1 MVLSSVAEFLT
12 PFGRLP
18 AVEAALE
25 NVRRNRAATL
35 AGLAPPAV
43 ALMVAE
49 VAAGMHSPIVVVVE
63 SDARGEELAAPLRF
77 FLRVLANL
85 PASAVGNVPALDV
98 APGTGISPH
107 PEILETRGVS
117 LWRYATEQTRVLIV
131 PAAAAR
137 MRAHD
142 AVFYSSLGIT
152 LARDEEVP
160 LEDLVAHLRSV
171 GYVRAEAVEMPGQF
185 TVRGGILDVF
195 PPEAARPVRLELL
208 GDTLESLREFDP
220 ETQRSVRPLERVS
233 LAPLTDE
240 PRGWHAAPETTSSS
254 ETVGETG
261 RGTLFDLRPDTLVI
275 LEEPEAIRAAQEA
288 ALGGV
293 GAADSDGAGDGE
305 NKSAAWPYLS
315 EEEWQESLKRC
326 ARLELTRL
334 PIEKSHGRAARRAAH
349 AVVTQPA
356 ARYHGNLPV
365 FLTETR
371 GRLKAG
377 ERVLAAAGTL
387 GELER
392 LADLCREYELPF
404 RLAETEAG
412 ATGDRLADDSAMG
425 SVAALLLVRAPL
437 EAGFIVPG
445 ARLALYGSADL
456 LDALPIRSR
465 PRERSKSA
473 TFFSDQ
479 GDWKPGEYVVH
490 LDHGIGRFENLQQ
503 MESGGTRGE
512 FLRLIYA
519 DDTRLYVPV
528 ERMDLVQPY
537 HTAGGAVPQ
546 LDALG
551 GVGWTTRKARVK
563 KSLEEMADKL
573 LELYAERQMAP
584 GHAFPPDTAW
594 QREFDDAFEFAE
606 TPDQVTAIADVK
618 RDMES
623 PRPMDRLLCG
633 DVGYGKTEVAMRAAF
648 KAVMDGK
655 QVVVLTPT
663 TVLAFQHFETFRR
676 RFAAFPVKIEMISR
690 FRSAA
695 EQKKVLL
702 AAESG
707 QVDILIGTHRVLS
720 KDVKMQ
726 NVGLVIVD
734 EEQRFGVGHKEKLKT
749 LRPEVDVLTL
759 SATPIPRTLH
769 MSLVGMRD
777 LSLIETPPTGRL
789 AIQTVVAPFSEGVVK
804 RAIEQEMERD
814 GQVFF
819 IHNRVESIG
828 SVATLVRKLVP
839 KARVVV
845 GHGQMGEKQLEDVMM
860 RFVRNDA
867 DVLISTTIVENGLDI
882 PRANTILVNRAES
895 LGLSELYQLR
905 GRVGRSS
912 ERAYAYLLVPPEAT
926 LSGIARQRLAALRE
940 FSELGSGFRLAALDL
955 ELRGAGNLLGRQQHG
970 HINAIGFDL
979 YCQMLDR
986 AVAQRKGD
994 SVRPERRATVNLGL
1008 DIRIPPEY
1016 IAEENLRLR
1025 TYNRIAEL
1033 ERPEAR
1039 QALLQDLSDRFG
1051 PPPQAILNLLD
1062 YSVMKSL
1069 AETLGVASIERRGT
1083 QVAVKFHEET
1093 PVPPERLVKVVR
1105 SMKGLRLDP
1114 AGVLWIE
1121 IERGAGRVAESI
1133 RNVLLQLDAEG

>member
-1 MVLSSVAEFLT
+1 MVLSSVAEFLS
-12 PFGRLP
+12 PFRRVP
-18 AVEAALE
+18 AVEAALD
-25 NVRRNRAATL
+25 NLRRNREAKL

-49 VAAGMHSPIVVVVE
+49 VAAALHSPIIVVVE
-63 SDARGEELAAPLRF
+63 SDSRAEELAAPLRF

-98 APGTGISPH
+98 VPGTGISPH

-131 PAAAAR
+131 PAAAAQ
-137 MRAHD
+137 MRAHY
-142 AVFYSSLGIT
+142 AVFYSSLGLT
-152 LARDEEVP
+152 LVRDEEVP
-160 LEDLVAHLRSV
+160 LEDLVAHLISV

-233 LAPLTDE
+233 LPPLTDE
-240 PRGWHAAPETTSSS
+240 PGGWHTAPESSDSSS
-254 ETVGETG
+254 AAELA
-261 RGTLFDLRPDTLVI
+261 RGTLLDLRPDTLVI
-275 LEEPEAIRAAQEA
+275 LEEPESIAAAQET
-288 ALGGV
+288 ALA
-293 GAADSDGAGDGE
+293 GAAANRDADADGGGD
-305 NKSAAWPYLS
+305 AVAWPFLT
-315 EEEWQESLKRC
+315 ENDWQESLKRC

-334 PIEKSHGRAARRAAH
+334 PIEKAQGRAARRAPAT
-349 AVVTQPA
+349 VVTQPA
-356 ARYHGNLPV
+356 TRYHGNLPV
-365 FLTETR
+365 FLAETR

-425 SVAALLLVRAPL
+425 SIPALLLVRAPL
-437 EAGFIVPG
+437 DAGFMVPE
-445 ARLALYGSADL
+445 ARLALYGSGDL
-456 LDALPIRSR
+456 LDALPTRSR

-473 TFFSDQ
+473 TFFSDS
-479 GDWKPGEYVVH
+479 GDWKPGDYVVH

-503 MESGGTRGE
+503 MESGGSRGE

-519 DDTRLYVPV
+519 DDARLYVPV

-537 HTAGGAVPQ
+537 HMAGGSAPV

-606 TPDQVTAIADVK
+606 TPDQTTAIADVK

-690 FRSAA
+690 FRTAA

-702 AAESG
+702 AAEAG
-707 QVDILIGTHRVLS
+707 QVDILIGTHRIFS

-726 NVGLVIVD
+726 NVGLVVVD
-734 EEQRFGVGHKEKLKT
+734 EEQRFGVGHKEKLKV

-882 PRANTILVNRAES
+882 PRANTILVNRAER

-912 ERAYAYLLVPPEAT
+912 ERAYAYLLVPPDAT

-970 HINAIGFDL
+970 HINSIGFDL

-994 SVRPERRATVNLGL
+994 STRPERRATVNLGL

-1016 IAEENLRLR
+1016 IAEENQRLR
-1025 TYNRIAEL
+1025 TYKRIAEL
-1033 ERPEAR
+1033 DRPEAR
-1039 QALLQDLSDRFG
+1039 QALLQDLTDRFG
-1051 PPPQAILNLLD
+1051 PPPPAIANLLD
-1062 YSVMKSL
+1062 YSAMKSL
-1069 AETLGVASIERRGT
+1069 AETLGVASIERRGP

-1093 PVPPERLVKVVR
+1093 TVPPERLVKVLR

-1114 AGVLWIE
+1114 AGMLWIE
-1121 IERGAGRVAESI
+1121 IERGAGRVAETV
-1133 RNVLLQLDAEG
+1133 RNVLLRLEAEG

>member
-1 MVLSSVAEFLT
+1 
-12 PFGRLP
+12 
-18 AVEAALE
+18 
-25 NVRRNRAATL
+25 
-35 AGLAPPAV
+35 
-43 ALMVAE
+43 
-49 VAAGMHSPIVVVVE
+49 
-63 SDARGEELAAPLRF
+63 
-77 FLRVLANL
+77 
-85 PASAVGNVPALDV
+85 
-98 APGTGISPH
+98 
-107 PEILETRGVS
+107 
-117 LWRYATEQTRVLIV
+117 
-131 PAAAAR
+131 
-137 MRAHD
+137 
-142 AVFYSSLGIT
+142 
-152 LARDEEVP
+152 
-160 LEDLVAHLRSV
+160 
-171 GYVRAEAVEMPGQF
+171 VEMPGQF

-195 PPEAARPVRLELL
+195 SPEAARPVRLELL

-233 LAPLTDE
+233 LPPLTDE
-240 PRGWHAAPETTSSS
+240 PGGWPEAPEEPAVQTPASAF
-254 ETVGETG
+254 
-261 RGTLFDLRPDTLVI
+261 GTLFELRPDTIVI
-275 LEEPEAIRAAQEA
+275 LEEPEAIGAAQEA
-288 ALGGV
+288 ALPGDGADGV
-293 GAADSDGAGDGE
+293 GDD
-305 NKSAAWPYLS
+305 AAWPFLAKS
-315 EEEWQESLKRC
+315 EYEKSLERC

-334 PIEKSHGRAARRAAH
+334 PIEKTQSRAARRAPH

-356 ARYHGNLPV
+356 TRYHGNLPV
-365 FLTETR
+365 FLTEAR

-412 ATGDRLADDSAMG
+412 VTGDRLADDSALG
-425 SVAALLLVRAPL
+425 GGPALLLVRAPL
-437 EAGFIVPG
+437 DAGFIVPE
-445 ARLALYGSADL
+445 ARLALYGSGDL
-456 LDALPIRSR
+456 LDALPTRSR

-473 TFFSDQ
+473 TFFSDL
-479 GDWKPGEYVVH
+479 GDWKPGDYVVH

-503 MESGGTRGE
+503 MESGGSRGE

-519 DDTRLYVPV
+519 DDARLYVPV

-546 LDALG
+546 LDSLG

-702 AAESG
+702 AAEAG
-707 QVDILIGTHRVLS
+707 QVDILIGTHRLFS
-720 KDVKMQ
+720 KDVKLQ
-726 NVGLVIVD
+726 NVGLVVVD
-734 EEQRFGVGHKEKLKT
+734 EEQRFGVGHKEKLKAQ
-749 LRPEVDVLTL
+749 RPDVDVLTL

-804 RAIEQEMERD
+804 RAIEQEMERN

-828 SVATLVRKLVP
+828 SVATLVKKLVP

-845 GHGQMGEKQLEDVMM
+845 GHGQMGEKQLEEVMM

-882 PRANTILVNRAES
+882 PRANTILVNRAER

-970 HINAIGFDL
+970 HINSIGFDL
-979 YCQMLDR
+979 YTQMLDR

-1025 TYNRIAEL
+1025 TYKRIAEL

-1039 QALLQDLSDRFG
+1039 EALLQDLSDRFG

-1062 YSVMKSL
+1062 YSALKGL
-1069 AETLGVASIERRGT
+1069 AESLGVASIERRAS

-1093 PVPPERLVKVVR
+1093 PVQPERLVKVLR

-1121 IERGAGRVAESI
+1121 IERGAGRVTETI
-1133 RNVLLQLDAEG
+1133 RNVLLRLEAEG

>member
-1 MVLSSVAEFLT
+1 MVLSSVAEFLS

-18 AVEAALE
+18 AVEAAFE
-25 NVRRNRAATL
+25 NLRRNRAATL

-49 VAAGMHSPIVVVVE
+49 IAAGLRRPVVMVVE
-63 SDARGEELAAPLRF
+63 SDSRGEELAEPLRF

-85 PASAVGNVPALDV
+85 PPAAAGIVPALDV
-98 APGTGISPH
+98 EPGAGISPH

-137 MRAHD
+137 MRARD
-142 AVFYSSLGIT
+142 AVFYSSLGIA

-171 GYVRAEAVEMPGQF
+171 GYARAETVEMPGQF

-195 PPEAARPVRLELL
+195 SPEAARPVRLELL

-233 LAPLTDE
+233 LPPLTDE
-240 PRGWHAAPETTSSS
+240 PNGWHTAPDSSAAPAS
-254 ETVGETG
+254 GF
-261 RGTLFDLRPDTLVI
+261 GTLFELRPDAIAI
-275 LEEPEAIRAAQEA
+275 LEEPDAIAAAHEA
-288 ALGGV
+288 AI
-293 GAADSDGAGDGE
+293 AASAGE
-305 NKSAAWPYLS
+305 NGDRGPATWAYLS
-315 EEEWQESLKRC
+315 EAEWQESLDRC
-326 ARLELTRL
+326 ARLELPRL
-334 PIEKSHGRAARRAAH
+334 PIEKSQSRAARRSPN
-349 AVVTQPA
+349 AVVTQA
-356 ARYHGNLPV
+356 ATRFHGNIPA
-365 FLTETR
+365 FLAETR

-377 ERVLAAAGTL
+377 ERALAAAGTL

-425 SVAALLLVRAPL
+425 GVAALLLVRAPL
-437 EAGFIVPG
+437 DAGFIVPE
-445 ARLALYGSADL
+445 AKLALYGSGDL
-456 LDALPIRSR
+456 LDALPSKSK
-465 PRERSKSA
+465 PRQRSKSA
-473 TFFSDQ
+473 TFFSDL

-503 MESGGTRGE
+503 MESGGSRGE

-519 DDTRLYVPV
+519 DDARLYVPV

-546 LDALG
+546 LDSLG

-594 QREFDDAFEFAE
+594 QGEFEDAFEFEE
-606 TPDQVTAIADVK
+606 TPDQMTAIADVK
-618 RDMES
+618 RDMENS
-623 PRPMDRLLCG
+623 RPMDRLLCG

-676 RFAAFPVKIEMISR
+676 RFAAFPVRIDMISR
-690 FRSAA
+690 FRTAA

-707 QVDILIGTHRVLS
+707 HLDILIGTHRILS

-734 EEQRFGVGHKEKLKT
+734 EEQRFGVGHKEKLKV
-749 LRPEVDVLTL
+749 LRPDVDVLTL

-828 SVATLVRKLVP
+828 SVATLVKKLVP
-839 KARVVV
+839 KARIVV

-882 PRANTILVNRAES
+882 PRANTILVNRAER

-926 LSGIARQRLAALRE
+926 LSSIARQRLAALRE

-979 YCQMLDR
+979 YTQMLDR
-986 AVAQRKGD
+986 AVAQRKGEN
-994 SVRPERRATVNLGL
+994 VRPERRATVNLGL

-1025 TYNRIAEL
+1025 TYKRIAEL
-1033 ERPEAR
+1033 NRPEAR
-1039 QALLQDLSDRFG
+1039 QALLRDLSDRFG

-1062 YSVMKSL
+1062 YSELKSV
-1069 AETLGVASIERRGT
+1069 AEGLGVASIERRAA
-1083 QVAVKFHEET
+1083 QVSVKFHEET
-1093 PVPPERLVKVVR
+1093 PVPPERLVAVLR
-1105 SMKGLRLDP
+1105 SMRGLRLDP

-1121 IERGAGRVAESI
+1121 IERGTGRVGDAI
-1133 RNVLLQLDAEG
+1133 RNVLLRLEAED

>member
-1 MVLSSVAEFLT
+1 MLLSSIAEFLS
-12 PFGRLP
+12 PFARLP

-25 NVRRNRAATL
+25 HLRRDRPATL

-43 ALMVAE
+43 ALMVAH
-49 VAAGMHSPIVVVVE
+49 VAGELRRPVIVVVE
-63 SDARGEELAAPLRF
+63 SDARAEELAAPLRF
-77 FLRVLANL
+77 FLRAFANL
-85 PASAVGNVPALDV
+85 PPSAVGSVPALDV
-98 APGTGISPH
+98 APGAGSSPH

-117 LWRYATEQTRVLIV
+117 LWRYATEQTRVLLV

-137 MRAHD
+137 MRARD
-142 AVFYSSLGIT
+142 ATFYSSLGLT
-152 LARDEEVP
+152 LVRDEEVP
-160 LEDLVAHLRSV
+160 LEDLVAHLISV
-171 GYVRAEAVEMPGQF
+171 GYVRAETVEMPGQF

-195 PPEAARPVRLELL
+195 PPEAGRPVRLELL

-233 LAPLTDE
+233 LPPLTDE
-240 PRGWHAAPETTSSS
+240 PDGWHTAPGSSD
-254 ETVGETG
+254 ENVGETPI
-261 RGTLFDLRPDTLVI
+261 GTLFDLRPETIVI
-275 LEEPEAIRAAQEA
+275 LEEAEAIAAAQDA
-288 ALGGV
+288 AV
-293 GAADSDGAGDGE
+293 AE
-305 NKSAAWPYLS
+305 VSAAEGSADAARAPWPFLS
-315 EEEWQESLKRC
+315 EKDLQRSLERC

-334 PIEKSHGRAARRAAH
+334 PIEKSQSRAARRAANT
-349 AVVTQPA
+349 VVTQPA
-356 ARYHGNLPV
+356 TRYHGNLPA
-365 FLTETR
+365 FLNEAR
-371 GRLKAG
+371 SRLAKG
-377 ERVLAAAGTL
+377 ERVLAAAGTP

-404 RLAETEAG
+404 RLAETEPG
-412 ATGDRLADDSAMG
+412 ATGDRLADDSAIG

-437 EAGFIVPG
+437 DAGFIVPE
-445 ARLALYGSADL
+445 ARMALYGSGDL
-456 LDALPIRSR
+456 LDALPT
-465 PRERSKSA
+465 RSKPRQRSKTA
-473 TFFSDQ
+473 TFFSDM
-479 GDWKPGEYVVH
+479 GDWKPGDYVVH

-519 DDTRLYVPV
+519 DDARLYVPV

-537 HTAGGAVPQ
+537 HTAGGAAPP

-573 LELYAERQMAP
+573 LELYAERQAAP
-584 GHAFPPDTAW
+584 GHAFPPDSAW
-594 QREFDDAFEFAE
+594 QREFEEAFEFEE
-606 TPDQVTAIADVK
+606 TPDQVTAITDVK
-618 RDMES
+618 RDMENT
-623 PRPMDRLLCG
+623 RPMDRLLCG

-663 TVLAFQHFETFRR
+663 TVLAFQHWETFRR
-676 RFAAFPVKIEMISR
+676 RFAAFPVRIEMISR
-690 FRSAA
+690 FRTPA

-707 QVDILIGTHRVLS
+707 QVDILIGTHRLLS
-720 KDVKMQ
+720 KDVKLQ
-726 NVGLVIVD
+726 SVGLVIVD
-734 EEQRFGVGHKEKLKT
+734 EEQRFGVGHKERLKV
-749 LRPEVDVLTL
+749 LRPDVDVLTL

-789 AIQTVVAPFSEGVVK
+789 AIQTVVAPFSESVVK
-804 RAIEQEMERD
+804 RAIEQELERD

-839 KARVVV
+839 KARIVV
-845 GHGQMGEKQLEDVMM
+845 GHGQMNEKALEAVMLK
-860 RFVRNDA
+860 FVRNEA
-867 DVLISTTIVENGLDI
+867 NVLISTTIVENGLDI
-882 PRANTILVNRAES
+882 PRANTIVVNRAER

-905 GRVGRSS
+905 GRVGRSN
-912 ERAYAYLLVPPEAT
+912 ERAYAYLLVPPETT
-926 LSGIARQRLAALRE
+926 LSDIAKQRLAALRE

-986 AVAQRKGD
+986 AVAQRKGETT
-994 SVRPERRATVNLGL
+994 RPERRATVNLGM

-1025 TYNRIAEL
+1025 TYKRIAEL

-1062 YSVMKSL
+1062 YSALKGL
-1069 AETLGVASIERRGT
+1069 AESLGVASIERRGS

-1093 PVPPERLVKVVR
+1093 PVPPERLVKVLR
-1105 SMKGLRLDP
+1105 STQGLRLDP

-1121 IERGAGRVAESI
+1121 VERGVGRGADAI
-1133 RNVLLQLDAEG
+1133 RNVLLRLEAES

>member
-1 MVLSSVAEFLT
+1 MLLSSVAEFLS
-12 PFGRLP
+12 PFARLP

-25 NVRRNRAATL
+25 NLRRNRTATL

-43 ALMVAE
+43 GLMVAA
-49 VAAGMHSPIVVVVE
+49 VAADLRRPVVVVVE
-63 SDARGEELAAPLRF
+63 SDLRAEQLAAPLQF

-85 PASAVGNVPALDV
+85 PASSVGNVPGLDV
-98 APGTGISPH
+98 APGTGLSPH

-117 LWRYATEQTRVLIV
+117 LWRYATEQSRVLIV

-137 MRAHD
+137 LRARD

-152 LARDEEVP
+152 LVRDEEVP
-160 LEDLVAHLRSV
+160 LEDLVAHLISV

-240 PRGWHAAPETTSSS
+240 PGGWHTERESLPDASP
-254 ETVGETG
+254 
-261 RGTLFDLRPDTLVI
+261 GTLFELRSDTVVI
-275 LEEPEAIRAAQEA
+275 LEEPESIAAAQEA
-288 ALGGV
+288 VFAGLSG
-293 GAADSDGAGDGE
+293 DDGAP
-305 NKSAAWPYLS
+305 AWPFIPS
-315 EEEWQESLKRC
+315 DEWTASLERC

-334 PIEKSHGRAARRAAH
+334 PIEKAQPRAARRAAQ
-349 AVVTQPA
+349 AIVTQA
-356 ARYHGNLPV
+356 ATKYHGNLPV
-365 FLTETR
+365 FLSEAR

-392 LADLCREYELPF
+392 LGDLCREYELPF

-425 SVAALLLVRAPL
+425 TTPALLLVRAPL
-437 EAGFIVPG
+437 DAGFMVPE
-445 ARLALYGSADL
+445 AKLAIYGSGDL
-456 LDALPIRSR
+456 LDSLPSRSKPR
-465 PRERSKSA
+465 PRPKTA
-473 TFFSDQ
+473 TFFADL
-479 GDWKPGEYVVH
+479 GDWKPGDYVVH

-503 MESGGTRGE
+503 MESGGSRGE

-519 DDTRLYVPV
+519 DDARLYVPV

-537 HTAGGAVPQ
+537 HTAGGAVPV

-573 LELYAERQMAP
+573 LELYAERQAAP
-584 GHAFPPDTAW
+584 GHAFAPDTAW
-594 QREFDDAFEFAE
+594 QHEFEDAFEFEE

-623 PRPMDRLLCG
+623 TRPMDRLLCG

-655 QVVVLTPT
+655 QVIVLTPT
-663 TVLAFQHFETFRR
+663 TVLAFQHWETFRR
-676 RFAAFPVKIEMISR
+676 RFAAFPARIEMISR
-690 FRSAA
+690 FRSTA
-695 EQKKVLL
+695 EQKKTLL

-707 QVDILIGTHRVLS
+707 QVDILIGTHRILS
-720 KDVKMQ
+720 KDVHMN

-734 EEQRFGVGHKEKLKT
+734 EEQRFGVAHKERLKE
-749 LRPEVDVLTL
+749 LRPDVDVLTL

-828 SVATLVRKLVP
+828 SVATLVKKLVP

-882 PRANTILVNRAES
+882 PRANTILVNRAER

-905 GRVGRSS
+905 GRVGRSN

-955 ELRGAGNLLGRQQHG
+955 ELRGAGNILGRQQHG

-986 AVAQRKGD
+986 AVAQRKGE

-1025 TYNRIAEL
+1025 TYKRIAGL
-1033 ERPEAR
+1033 EKPEAR
-1039 QALLQDLSDRFG
+1039 EALLRDLSDRFG
-1051 PPPQAILNLLD
+1051 PPPPAIQNLLD
-1062 YSVMKSL
+1062 YSVLKSL
-1069 AETLGVASIERRGT
+1069 AETLGVASIERRAA
-1083 QVAVKFHEET
+1083 QVNVKFHEQT
-1093 PVPPERLVKVVR
+1093 TVAPERLVKLLRSVR
-1105 SMKGLRLDP
+1105 GLRLDP
-1114 AGVLWIE
+1114 SGVLSIE
-1121 IERGAGRVAESI
+1121 IERGAGRVAELV
-1133 RNVLLQLDAEG
+1133 RNVLLRLEAES

>member
-1 MVLSSVAEFLT
+1 MVSSTVAEFLS
-12 PFGRLP
+12 PFARLP

-25 NVRRNRAATL
+25 NLRRDRAAAL

-49 VAAGMHSPIVVVVE
+49 VAAGLRRPVIVVVE
-63 SDARGEELAAPLRF
+63 SDARAAEMAAPLRF
-77 FLRVLANL
+77 FLRALANF
-85 PASAVGNVPALDV
+85 PASAVGTVPALDV
-98 APGTGISPH
+98 APGAGISPH

-117 LWRYATEQTRVLIV
+117 LWRYATEQARVLLV

-137 MRAHD
+137 MHARD
-142 AVFYSSLGIT
+142 TVFYSSLGLT
-152 LARDEEVP
+152 LVRDEEVP
-160 LEDLVAHLRSV
+160 LEDLVAHLLSV
-171 GYVRAEAVEMPGQF
+171 GYARSEAVEMPGQF

-195 PPEAARPVRLELL
+195 SPESARPVRLELL

-220 ETQRSVRPLERVS
+220 DTQRSVQPLERVS
-233 LAPLTDE
+233 LPPLTDD
-240 PRGWHAAPETTSSS
+240 PNGWHAAPEAD
-254 ETVGETG
+254 GEASHSAAHA
-261 RGTLFDLRPDTLVI
+261 TLFEMRADTIVI
-275 LEEPEAIRAAQEA
+275 LDEPEAIAA
-288 ALGGV
+288 ALDAV
-293 GAADSDGAGDGE
+293 VSETAGDGDGPT
-305 NKSAAWPYLS
+305 AWPFLG
-315 EEEWQESLKRC
+315 EKEWQESLERC

-334 PIEKSHGRAARRAAH
+334 PIEKSQSRAARRAAN
-349 AVVTQPA
+349 AVVTQTA
-356 ARYHGNLPV
+356 TRYHGNLPV
-365 FLTETR
+365 FLSEAR

-412 ATGDRLADDSAMG
+412 ATGDRLADDSVLG
-425 SVAALLLVRAPL
+425 GGPALLLVRAPL
-437 EAGFIVPG
+437 DAGFIAPE
-445 ARLALYGSADL
+445 AKLALYGAGDL
-456 LDALPIRSR
+456 LDALPSR
-465 PRERSKSA
+465 PKPRPRSKSA

-479 GDWKPGEYVVH
+479 GDWKPGDYVVH
-490 LDHGIGRFENLQQ
+490 LDHGVGRFENLQQ
-503 MESGGTRGE
+503 MESGGSRGE

-519 DDTRLYVPV
+519 DDARLYVPV

-537 HTAGGAVPQ
+537 HTAGGAAPQ
-546 LDALG
+546 LDSLG
-551 GVGWTTRKARVK
+551 GVGWTTRKSRVK

-573 LELYAERQMAP
+573 LELYAERQAAP

-594 QREFDDAFEFAE
+594 QREFEDAFEFDE

-663 TVLAFQHFETFRR
+663 TVLAFQHWETFRR
-676 RFAAFPVKIEMISR
+676 RFAAFPVRIEMLSR

-695 EQKKVLL
+695 EAKKVLL
-702 AAESG
+702 AAEAA
-707 QVDILIGTHRVLS
+707 QIDILIGTHRVLS

-734 EEQRFGVGHKEKLKT
+734 EEQRFGVGHKEKLKV
-749 LRPEVDVLTL
+749 LRPDVDVLTL

-804 RAIEQEMERD
+804 RAIEQEIERD

-828 SVATLVRKLVP
+828 SVATLVKKLVP
-839 KARVVV
+839 KARIVV

-867 DVLISTTIVENGLDI
+867 NVLISTTIVENGLDI
-882 PRANTILVNRAES
+882 PRANTIVVNRAER

-905 GRVGRSS
+905 GRVGRSD

-970 HINAIGFDL
+970 HINAVGFDL

-986 AVAQRKGD
+986 AVAQRKGEN
-994 SVRPERRATVNLGL
+994 VRPERRATVNLGL

-1016 IAEENLRLR
+1016 IAEENQRLR
-1025 TYNRIAEL
+1025 MYKRIAEL
-1033 ERPEAR
+1033 ETPEAR

-1051 PPPQAILNLLD
+1051 PAPQSILNLLD
-1062 YSVMKSL
+1062 YSGMKSL
-1069 AETLGVASIERRGT
+1069 AESLGVASIERRGA
-1083 QVAVKFHEET
+1083 QVAVKFHDET

-1105 SMKGLRLDP
+1105 SLPGLRLDP
-1114 AGVLWIE
+1114 AGLLWIE
-1121 IERGAGRVAESI
+1121 IERGAGRLAESV
-1133 RNVLLQLDAEG
+1133 RNVLLRLEAEG

>member
-1 MVLSSVAEFLT
+1 MVLSSVAEFLA

-25 NVRRNRAATL
+25 NLRRNRAATL

-43 ALMVAE
+43 ALMVGE
-49 VAAGMHSPIVVVVE
+49 VAAGLRRPVVVVVE
-63 SDARGEELAAPLRF
+63 SDSRGEELMEPLRF
-77 FLRVLANL
+77 FLRVLANM
-85 PASAVGNVPALDV
+85 PAAAVGYVPALDV

-137 MRAHD
+137 MRARD

-152 LARDEEVP
+152 LVRDEEVP

-171 GYVRAEAVEMPGQF
+171 GYVRAEAVEMPGQY

-220 ETQRSVRPLERVS
+220 ESQRSVRPLERVS
-233 LAPLTDE
+233 LPPLTDE
-240 PRGWHAAPETTSSS
+240 PNGWQTAPETAA
-254 ETVGETG
+254 GEATG
-261 RGTLFDLRPDTLVI
+261 PGFGSLFDLRPDAIVI
-275 LEEPEAIRAAQEA
+275 LEEPEAIAAAHAA
-288 ALGGV
+288 AL
-293 GAADSDGAGDGE
+293 AETESESRDATDATEKRAS
-305 NKSAAWPYLS
+305 AWPFLS
-315 EEEWQESLKRC
+315 ESAWRESLERC

-334 PIEKSHGRAARRAAH
+334 PIDKAQSRAARRAPN

-356 ARYHGNLPV
+356 TRYHGNLPV
-365 FLTETR
+365 FLAEAR

-412 ATGDRLADDSAMG
+412 ATGDRLADDSAMA
-425 SVAALLLVRAPL
+425 SIAALLLARAPL
-437 EAGFIVPG
+437 DAGFVVPD
-445 ARLALYGSADL
+445 AKLAIYGSGDL
-456 LDALPIRSR
+456 LDALPSRSK
-465 PRERSKSA
+465 PRQRSKSA
-473 TFFSDQ
+473 TFFSDL
-479 GDWKPGEYVVH
+479 GDWKPGDYVVH

-503 MESGGTRGE
+503 MESGGSRGE
-512 FLRLIYA
+512 FLRLTYA
-519 DDTRLYVPV
+519 DDARLYVPV

-537 HTAGGAVPQ
+537 HTAGGAAPQ

-563 KSLEEMADKL
+563 KSLEDMADKL
-573 LELYAERQMAP
+573 LELYAERQAAP

-594 QREFDDAFEFAE
+594 QREFEDAFEFEE

-618 RDMES
+618 RDMENA
-623 PRPMDRLLCG
+623 RPMDRLLCG

-676 RFAAFPVKIEMISR
+676 RFAAFPVRIDMISR
-690 FRSAA
+690 FRTAA

-707 QVDILIGTHRVLS
+707 QVDILIGTHRILS

-749 LRPEVDVLTL
+749 LRPDVDVLTL

-804 RAIEQEMERD
+804 RAIEQELERD

-828 SVATLVRKLVP
+828 SVATLVSKLVP
-839 KARVVV
+839 KARIVV

-860 RFVRNDA
+860 KFVRNDA

-882 PRANTILVNRAES
+882 PRANTILVNRAER

-905 GRVGRSS
+905 GRVGRSN

-955 ELRGAGNLLGRQQHG
+955 ELRGAGNILGRQQHG

-979 YCQMLDR
+979 YTQMLDR
-986 AVAQRKGD
+986 AVAQRKGE

-1025 TYNRIAEL
+1025 TYKRIAEL
-1033 ERPEAR
+1033 DRAETRE
-1039 QALLQDLSDRFG
+1039 ALLRDLSDRFG
-1051 PPPQAILNLLD
+1051 PPPQSILNLLD
-1062 YSVMKSL
+1062 YSAMKST
-1069 AETLGVASIERRGT
+1069 AEALGVATIERRGA
-1083 QVAVKFHEET
+1083 QVAVKFHPET
-1093 PVPPERLVKVVR
+1093 AIPPERLVSVVR

-1121 IERGAGRVAESI
+1121 IERGAGRVAETV
-1133 RNVLLQLDAEG
+1133 RNVLLRLEAEG

>member
-1 MVLSSVAEFLT
+1 
-12 PFGRLP
+12 
-18 AVEAALE
+18 
-25 NVRRNRAATL
+25 
-35 AGLAPPAV
+35 
-43 ALMVAE
+43 
-49 VAAGMHSPIVVVVE
+49 
-63 SDARGEELAAPLRF
+63 
-77 FLRVLANL
+77 L

-142 AVFYSSLGIT
+142 AVFYSSLGLT

-220 ETQRSVRPLERVS
+220 KTQRSVRPLERVS
-233 LAPLTDE
+233 LPPLTDE
-240 PRGWHAAPETTSSS
+240 PNGWHAAPETPP
-254 ETVGETG
+254 ETAAATTAGTLP
-261 RGTLFDLRPDTLVI
+261 GTLFDLRPDTLVI
-275 LEEPEAIRAAQEA
+275 LEEPEALDAVQEA
-288 ALGGV
+288 ASG
-293 GAADSDGAGDGE
+293 GAGDDAGGDGDR
-305 NKSAAWPYLS
+305 AVWPFLTES
-315 EEEWQESLKRC
+315 EWEESLKRC
-326 ARLELTRL
+326 ARLELSRL
-334 PIEKSHGRAARRAAH
+334 PIEKTQGRAARRAAH
-349 AVVTQPA
+349 SVVTQPA
-356 ARYHGNLPV
+356 TRYHGNLPV

-412 ATGDRLADDSAMG
+412 ATGDRLAEDSAMG

-437 EAGFIVPG
+437 EAGFIVPE
-445 ARLALYGSADL
+445 ARLALYGSGDL
-456 LDALPIRSR
+456 LDALPSRSR
-465 PRERSKSA
+465 PRARSKSA
-473 TFFSDQ
+473 TFFSDL

-503 MESGGTRGE
+503 MESGGSRGE

-519 DDTRLYVPV
+519 DDARLYVPV

-546 LDALG
+546 LDSLG

-690 FRSAA
+690 FRTPA

-828 SVATLVRKLVP
+828 SVATLVKKLVP

-882 PRANTILVNRAES
+882 PRANTILVNRAER

-905 GRVGRSS
+905 GRVGRSNR
-912 ERAYAYLLVPPEAT
+912 RAYAYLLVPADTE
-926 LSGIARQRLAALRE
+926 LSEIARKRLAALKESRGIARIQRVR
-940 FSELGSGFRLAALDL
+940 LGISSC
-955 ELRGAGNLLGRQQHG
+955 GAG
-970 HINAIGFDL
+970 
-979 YCQMLDR
+979 
-986 AVAQRKGD
+986 
-994 SVRPERRATVNLGL
+994 S
-1008 DIRIPPEY
+1008 
-1016 IAEENLRLR
+1016 
-1025 TYNRIAEL
+1025 
-1033 ERPEAR
+1033 
-1039 QALLQDLSDRFG
+1039 
-1051 PPPQAILNLLD
+1051 
-1062 YSVMKSL
+1062 
-1069 AETLGVASIERRGT
+1069 
-1083 QVAVKFHEET
+1083 
-1093 PVPPERLVKVVR
+1093 
-1105 SMKGLRLDP
+1105 
-1114 AGVLWIE
+1114 
-1121 IERGAGRVAESI
+1121 
-1133 RNVLLQLDAEG
+1133 

>member
-1 MVLSSVAEFLT
+1 MVLSSVAEFLS

-25 NVRRNRAATL
+25 NLRRNRVATL

-43 ALMVAE
+43 ALMIAE
-49 VAAGMHSPIVVVVE
+49 VAAGLRRPVIVVVE
-63 SDARGEELAAPLRF
+63 TDSRGEELMEPLRF
-77 FLRVLANL
+77 FLRVFANL
-85 PASAVGNVPALDV
+85 PATAVGNVPALDV
-98 APGTGISPH
+98 APGAGISPH

-137 MRAHD
+137 MRARD
-142 AVFYSSLGIT
+142 AVFYSSLGLT
-152 LARDEEVP
+152 LVRDEEVP

-240 PRGWHAAPETTSSS
+240 PGGWHTAPEA
-254 ETVGETG
+254 TVAESPAPGY
-261 RGTLFDLRPDTLVI
+261 GTLFDLRPDAIAI
-275 LEEPEAIRAAQEA
+275 LDEPEAIAVAQDAASAGPE
-288 ALGGV
+288 G
-293 GAADSDGAGDGE
+293 GDGG
-305 NKSAAWPYLS
+305 AVWPWLR
-315 EEEWQESLKRC
+315 EGEWQESLDRC

-334 PIEKSHGRAARRAAH
+334 PIEKSQSRAARRSPQT
-349 AVVTQPA
+349 VVTQPA
-356 ARYHGNLPV
+356 TRHHGNIPA
-365 FLTETR
+365 FLTEAR

-377 ERVLAAAGTL
+377 ERVLATAGTL

-392 LADLCREYELPF
+392 LADVCREYELPF

-425 SVAALLLVRAPL
+425 SIAALLLVRAPL
-437 EAGFIVPG
+437 DAGFMVPE
-445 ARLALYGSADL
+445 ARLALYGSGDL
-456 LDALPIRSR
+456 LDALPSRSK
-465 PRERSKSA
+465 PRQRSKSA
-473 TFFSDQ
+473 TFFSDL

-503 MESGGTRGE
+503 MESGGSRGE

-519 DDTRLYVPV
+519 DDSRLYVPV

-546 LDALG
+546 LDSLG

-594 QREFDDAFEFAE
+594 QREFEDAFEFEE

-618 RDMES
+618 RDMET

-676 RFAAFPVKIEMISR
+676 RFAAFPVRIDMISR
-690 FRSAA
+690 FRTAA
-695 EQKKVLL
+695 EQRKVLL
-702 AAESG
+702 SAESG
-707 QVDILIGTHRVLS
+707 KLDILIGTHRILS

-734 EEQRFGVGHKEKLKT
+734 EEQRFGVGHKEKLKV
-749 LRPEVDVLTL
+749 LRPDVDVLTL

-804 RAIEQEMERD
+804 RAIEQEMERG

-828 SVATLVRKLVP
+828 SVATLVKKLVP
-839 KARVVV
+839 KARIVV

-882 PRANTILVNRAES
+882 PRANTILVNRAER

-926 LSGIARQRLAALRE
+926 LSSIARQRLAALRE

-979 YCQMLDR
+979 YTQMLDR
-986 AVAQRKGD
+986 AVAQRKGE

-1025 TYNRIAEL
+1025 TYKRIAEL
-1033 ERPEAR
+1033 DRPEAR

-1062 YSVMKSL
+1062 YSVLKSL
-1069 AETLGVASIERRGT
+1069 AEALGVASIERRAA
-1083 QVAVKFHEET
+1083 QVAVKFHAET
-1093 PVPPERLVKVVR
+1093 PVPPERLVNVVR
-1105 SMKGLRLDP
+1105 SMRGLRLDP

-1121 IERGAGRVAESI
+1121 IERGVGRVAESI
-1133 RNVLLQLDAEG
+1133 RNVLLRLEAEG

>member
-1 MVLSSVAEFLT
+1 MVLSSVAEFLS

-25 NVRRNRAATL
+25 NLRRNRAATL

-49 VAAGMHSPIVVVVE
+49 VAAGLRRPVIVVVE
-63 SDARGEELAAPLRF
+63 TDSRGEEIMEPLRF
-77 FLRVLANL
+77 FLRVLGNL
-85 PASAVGNVPALDV
+85 PASAAGSVPALDV
-98 APGTGISPH
+98 APGAGISPH

-117 LWRYATEQTRVLIV
+117 MWRYATEQMRVLIV

-137 MRAHD
+137 MRARD

-240 PRGWHAAPETTSSS
+240 PNGWHTAPEATAAESPAA
-254 ETVGETG
+254 GF
-261 RGTLFDLRPDTLVI
+261 GTLLELRPDAIVI
-275 LEEPEAIRAAQEA
+275 LDEPEAIAAAQDA
-288 ALGGV
+288 AVAGSS
-293 GAADSDGAGDGE
+293 ADEEG
-305 NKSAAWPYLS
+305 AAWPWLRQN
-315 EEEWQESLKRC
+315 EWQDSLDRC

-334 PIEKSHGRAARRAAH
+334 PIEKSQSRAARRSPH
-349 AVVTQPA
+349 TVVTQPA
-356 ARYHGNLPV
+356 TRYHGNIPA
-365 FLTETR
+365 FLTEAR

-425 SVAALLLVRAPL
+425 SIAALLLVRAPL
-437 EAGFIVPG
+437 DAGFMVPE
-445 ARLALYGSADL
+445 ARLALYGSGDL
-456 LDALPIRSR
+456 LDALPSRSK
-465 PRERSKSA
+465 PRQRSKSA
-473 TFFSDQ
+473 TFFSDL

-503 MESGGTRGE
+503 MESGGSRGE

-519 DDTRLYVPV
+519 DDSRLYVPV

-546 LDALG
+546 LDSLG

-594 QREFDDAFEFAE
+594 QREFEDAFEFEE

-618 RDMES
+618 RDMETS
-623 PRPMDRLLCG
+623 RPMDRLLCG

-676 RFAAFPVKIEMISR
+676 RFAAFPVRIDMISR
-690 FRSAA
+690 FRTAS

-707 QVDILIGTHRVLS
+707 QLDILIGTHRILS

-734 EEQRFGVGHKEKLKT
+734 EEQRFGVGHKEKLKV
-749 LRPEVDVLTL
+749 LRPDVDVLTL

-828 SVATLVRKLVP
+828 SVATLVKKLVP
-839 KARVVV
+839 KARIVV

-882 PRANTILVNRAES
+882 PRANTILVNRAER

-926 LSGIARQRLAALRE
+926 LSSIARQRLAALRE

-970 HINAIGFDL
+970 HINSIGFDL
-979 YCQMLDR
+979 YTQMLDR
-986 AVAQRKGD
+986 AVAQRKGE

-1025 TYNRIAEL
+1025 TYKRIAEL
-1033 ERPEAR
+1033 DRPEAR
-1039 QALLQDLSDRFG
+1039 EALLRDLSDRFG
-1051 PPPQAILNLLD
+1051 PPPQSILNLLD
-1062 YSVMKSL
+1062 YSVLKSL
-1069 AETLGVASIERRGT
+1069 AEALGVASIERRAA

-1093 PVPPERLVKVVR
+1093 PVPPERLVNVVR
-1105 SMKGLRLDP
+1105 SMRGLRLDP

-1133 RNVLLQLDAEG
+1133 RNVLLRLEAEG

>member
-1 MVLSSVAEFLT
+1 
-12 PFGRLP
+12 
-18 AVEAALE
+18 
-25 NVRRNRAATL
+25 
-35 AGLAPPAV
+35 
-43 ALMVAE
+43 
-49 VAAGMHSPIVVVVE
+49 
-63 SDARGEELAAPLRF
+63 
-77 FLRVLANL
+77 
-85 PASAVGNVPALDV
+85 
-98 APGTGISPH
+98 
-107 PEILETRGVS
+107 
-117 LWRYATEQTRVLIV
+117 
-131 PAAAAR
+131 
-137 MRAHD
+137 
-142 AVFYSSLGIT
+142 
-152 LARDEEVP
+152 
-160 LEDLVAHLRSV
+160 
-171 GYVRAEAVEMPGQF
+171 
-185 TVRGGILDVF
+185 
-195 PPEAARPVRLELL
+195 
-208 GDTLESLREFDP
+208 
-220 ETQRSVRPLERVS
+220 
-233 LAPLTDE
+233 
-240 PRGWHAAPETTSSS
+240 
-254 ETVGETG
+254 
-261 RGTLFDLRPDTLVI
+261 
-275 LEEPEAIRAAQEA
+275 
-288 ALGGV
+288 
-293 GAADSDGAGDGE
+293 
-305 NKSAAWPYLS
+305 
-315 EEEWQESLKRC
+315 
-326 ARLELTRL
+326 
-334 PIEKSHGRAARRAAH
+334 
-349 AVVTQPA
+349 
-356 ARYHGNLPV
+356 
-365 FLTETR
+365 
-371 GRLKAG
+371 
-377 ERVLAAAGTL
+377 
-387 GELER
+387 
-392 LADLCREYELPF
+392 
-404 RLAETEAG
+404 
-412 ATGDRLADDSAMG
+412 
-425 SVAALLLVRAPL
+425 
-437 EAGFIVPG
+437 
-445 ARLALYGSADL
+445 
-456 LDALPIRSR
+456 
-465 PRERSKSA
+465 
-473 TFFSDQ
+473 
-479 GDWKPGEYVVH
+479 
-490 LDHGIGRFENLQQ
+490 
-503 MESGGTRGE
+503 
-512 FLRLIYA
+512 
-519 DDTRLYVPV
+519 
-528 ERMDLVQPY
+528 
-537 HTAGGAVPQ
+537 
-546 LDALG
+546 
-551 GVGWTTRKARVK
+551 
-563 KSLEEMADKL
+563 
-573 LELYAERQMAP
+573 
-584 GHAFPPDTAW
+584 
-594 QREFDDAFEFAE
+594 
-606 TPDQVTAIADVK
+606 
-618 RDMES
+618 
-623 PRPMDRLLCG
+623 
-633 DVGYGKTEVAMRAAF
+633 
-648 KAVMDGK
+648 
-655 QVVVLTPT
+655 
-663 TVLAFQHFETFRR
+663 
-676 RFAAFPVKIEMISR
+676 
-690 FRSAA
+690 
-695 EQKKVLL
+695 
-702 AAESG
+702 
-707 QVDILIGTHRVLS
+707 VLS

-828 SVATLVRKLVP
+828 SVATLVKKLVP

-867 DVLISTTIVENGLDI
+867 DVLISTTIVEKGLDI
-882 PRANTILVNRAES
+882 PRANTILVNRAER

-1025 TYNRIAEL
+1025 TYKRIAEL

-1093 PVPPERLVKVVR
+1093 PVPPERLVTVVR

-1133 RNVLLQLDAEG
+1133 RNVLLRLEGEG